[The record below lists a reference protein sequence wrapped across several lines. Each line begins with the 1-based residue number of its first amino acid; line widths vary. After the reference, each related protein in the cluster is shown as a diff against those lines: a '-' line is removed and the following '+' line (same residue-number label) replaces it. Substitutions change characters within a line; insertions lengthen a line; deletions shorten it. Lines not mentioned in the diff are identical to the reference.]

1 MIKWLKPV
9 RKCSDCQLNLGDRCA
24 IFESPR
30 DKWHH
35 GRCSGYNN
43 PELIKKFEEEQAKHP
58 PKETKEKRKMV
69 AKKRGTIE
77 HRQGKAKTVRQST
90 H

>member
-1 MIKWLKPV
+1 MIKWQKPV
-9 RKCSDCQLNLGDRCA
+9 RKCSGCKLNLGDRCA

-30 DKWHH
+30 DKWRR

-43 PELIKKFEEEQAKHP
+43 PKLIKKYEEEQAKHP
-58 PKETKEKRKMV
+58 PKETKEKRKKV
-69 AKKRGTIE
+69 AKERSTIE
-77 HRQGKAKTVRQST
+77 HHQGKTKTSRLIS

>member
-1 MIKWLKPV
+1 MIKWQKPV
-9 RKCSDCQLNLGDRCA
+9 RKCNDCKLNLGGRCA
-24 IFESPR
+24 IYESPR

-35 GRCSGYNN
+35 GRCSGFNN
-43 PELIKKFEEEQAKHP
+43 AELIKKFEEELAKHP

-69 AKKRGTIE
+69 AKERGTEE
-77 HRQGKAKTVRQST
+77 HHQGKTKTAKQST